1 MRFRFNIST
10 VLRSIAGRPTLR
22 LGPASSLSHRA
33 RVLNASTTSD
43 SIVVGSHC
51 RIEGELFVCA
61 HGGSIT
67 IGDWCFI
74 GPETRVWSARKLVIG
89 NRVLVSH
96 GCNIMDSLT
105 HPIDAAAR
113 HRHFQDIMLRGHPK
127 DIDLDEQP
135 VVIGDDAWIAAGAII
150 LRGVNVG
157 QGAIVAAGAVVTE
170 SVPAWTVVAGNPAR
184 VIRTLD
190 QPTPESSSSS
200 PTEPKGV

>member
-1 MRFRFNIST
+1 MLRF
-10 VLRSIAGRPTLR
+10 LAGRPTLR

-43 SIVVGSHC
+43 NIVVGANC

-61 HGGSIT
+61 HGGSIN

-89 NRVLVSH
+89 NRVLISH

-105 HPIDAAAR
+105 HPIDAVAR
-113 HRHFQDIMLRGHPK
+113 HSHFQDIMLRGHPK

-135 VVIGDDAWIAAGAII
+135 VVIGDDAWIAAGAIV

-170 SVPAWTVVAGNPAR
+170 SVPAWTIAAGNPAR

-190 QPTPESSSSS
+190 IPSPEVRASLPFQSL
-200 PTEPKGV
+200 GV